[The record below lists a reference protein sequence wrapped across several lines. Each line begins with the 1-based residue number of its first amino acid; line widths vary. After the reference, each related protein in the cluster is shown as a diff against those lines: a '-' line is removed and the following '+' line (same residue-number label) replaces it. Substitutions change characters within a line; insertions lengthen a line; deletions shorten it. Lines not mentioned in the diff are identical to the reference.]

1 MSIGHNYK
9 AIGQSDIRLI
19 EFKYE
24 RNPRETDE
32 TDRTASFPD
41 LLQSKSV
48 AALARRWNCLHL

>member
-1 MSIGHNYK
+1 MSIAQNYK

-19 EFKYE
+19 EFNI
-24 RNPRETDE
+24 NPGETDE

>member
-1 MSIGHNYK
+1 MSIAQNYK

-19 EFKYE
+19 EFNI
-24 RNPRETDE
+24 NPRETDE

-48 AALARRWNCLHL
+48 AALASRWNCLHL